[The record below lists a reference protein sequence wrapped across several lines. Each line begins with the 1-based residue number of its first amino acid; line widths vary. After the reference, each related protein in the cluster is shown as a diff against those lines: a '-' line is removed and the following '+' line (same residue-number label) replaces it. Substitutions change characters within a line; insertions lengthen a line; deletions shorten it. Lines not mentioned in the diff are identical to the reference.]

1 MEEKIIN
8 EEEGLDS
15 NSTPELIQIND
26 NARNT
31 IYICLILVSAFSSCD
46 GGVIP
51 QQTEKIKENFG
62 GGDSRVG
69 LFGSIDYIGRVIGAL
84 ILAVI
89 MGKMNRKMLLVSSLI
104 FKAITLMIALL
115 TDNFYVNTIARAA
128 SGLSQVFYTTYL
140 PVWCDQYGKK
150 DKKAIMVTLVQL
162 GNPIGIIVGYGL
174 GLFIQS
180 FSSDDKNYWEWR
192 IAFGIEGIILILTAF
207 VIFSFQPKYFSNN
220 FILVNDN
227 QGKEENDDKQ
237 KNTNIFSNF
246 GKILCNKL
254 FLFTTLSNSVAFF
267 GMSVIQ
273 YWGDKYMD
281 KILKME
287 TTPRFIA
294 FGSLC
299 LLGPI
304 VGMVFGGIICSK
316 LGGYG
321 KKKSMVFIILLTL
334 FSSIISSLIAISNP
348 FFFVGTAWSFLF
360 FICATIPPES
370 GIIISSLDNNLRG
383 DGFALSNS
391 ILNLFGSFPASY
403 VFSLLSD
410 IFEDIISEEKKKNY
424 EQYRYAWMVSMG
436 YNFVGLLFIIIA
448 GIFRFKIEGDLSSDE
463 SEEKEKS
470 DSQEVTAINQ

>member
-1 MEEKIIN
+1 MEAKMIN

-15 NSTPELIQIND
+15 NSSPDLIQIND

-89 MGKMNRKMLLVSSLI
+89 MGKMNRKMLLVSSLV
-104 FKAITLMIALL
+104 FKAITLMIALI

-192 IAFGIEGIILILTAF
+192 IAFGIEGILLILTAF

-227 QGKEENDDKQ
+227 QGKEESNDKQ
-237 KNTNIFSNF
+237 KNANIFSNF

-321 KKKSMVFIILLTL
+321 KKKSIVFIILLTL

-348 FFFVGTAWSFLF
+348 FFL
-360 FICATIPPES
+360 
-370 GIIISSLDNNLRG
+370 
-383 DGFALSNS
+383 
-391 ILNLFGSFPASY
+391 
-403 VFSLLSD
+403 
-410 IFEDIISEEKKKNY
+410 
-424 EQYRYAWMVSMG
+424 
-436 YNFVGLLFIIIA
+436 
-448 GIFRFKIEGDLSSDE
+448 
-463 SEEKEKS
+463 
-470 DSQEVTAINQ
+470 